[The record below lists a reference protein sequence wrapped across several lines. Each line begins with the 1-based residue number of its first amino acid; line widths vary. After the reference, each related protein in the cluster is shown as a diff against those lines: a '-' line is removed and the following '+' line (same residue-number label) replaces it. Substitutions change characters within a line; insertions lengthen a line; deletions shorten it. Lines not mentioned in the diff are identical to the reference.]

1 MIQTYQLNNSDTLAS
16 VLARVQAAPSERV
29 LLIVPPDLA
38 FSQVELRAL
47 RRETARSRK
56 IVALVT
62 GEMALRMRADA
73 EGISTFQSQE
83 AAEEHRW
90 RRPHVDARVAAR
102 PATPAEITP
111 PHPASLFARRSPTGF
126 RPIAFLR
133 AFGSRPSPWWATLGL
148 TVFLFLI
155 FGALLY
161 ALMAVIPAA
170 TVTLTPV
177 SEPLLINVPL
187 RAVQGAQ
194 TDITEGIV
202 PAQTLSVQVS
212 GEARTQTTGRRNEPA
227 SKSRGRV
234 TFINRTNRDVMIP
247 SGTIVSTATGNN
259 VQFGTTADVV
269 IPPNGRVPVQVE
281 ALLAGPAGNVSAG
294 TVTRVEGPASLSV
307 MVANAEAF
315 FGGSTQPMAVVLE
328 EDKVRLEEQLF
339 AQLKEEALARLN
351 ERVAGTMI
359 IPPESV
365 TFLKLA
371 PTFTPFVGEVA
382 EELYLN
388 MSVQAVGLGVDRDAA
403 SAIGLNRLQAAMPPG
418 TRLISETVRY
428 APGAAVLESAD
439 TIAYSVTGQGTLLR
453 SIDAVEVRETIK
465 GLPVD
470 EAERILLERFPLAA
484 RPQIRLGP
492 DWLPYIVP
500 VELPALPWRIR
511 VVVDWDG
518 AAQLALGAGQQAQQ

>member
-1 MIQTYQLNNSDTLAS
+1 MIQYQLNSRDTLAS
-16 VLARVQAAPSERV
+16 VLAKVQTASSEQV
-29 LLIVPPDLA
+29 LLVVPPDLT

-47 RRETARSRK
+47 RREAARLRK
-56 IVALVT
+56 VVALVT
-62 GEMALRMRADA
+62 GEVALRARADV
-73 EGISTFQSQE
+73 EGISTFQSPE

-90 RRPHVDARVAAR
+90 RRPRRAAR
-102 PATPAEITP
+102 IQARPPTPAEIAP

-133 AFGSRPSPWWATLGL
+133 GFGGRPSPWWATLGL
-148 TVFLFLI
+148 TIFLLLI

-170 TVTLTPV
+170 TITLTPV

-194 TDITEGIV
+194 TSITDGIV
-202 PAQTLSVQVS
+202 PAQTLSVQVA

-227 SKSRGRV
+227 TKSRGRV
-234 TFINRTNRDVMIP
+234 TFINRTSRDVMIP

-269 IPPNGRVPVQVE
+269 IPPNSRAPVPVE
-281 ALLAGPAGNVSAG
+281 ALLAGPAGNVAAG

-307 MVANAEAF
+307 MVTNSEGF

-328 EDKVRLEEQLF
+328 DDKVRLEEQLF
-339 AQLKEEALARLN
+339 AQLKEEALERLD
-351 ERVAGTMI
+351 ERVAGAMI

-382 EELYLN
+382 EELYLS

-418 TRLISETVRY
+418 TRLIAETVKY
-428 APGAAVLESAD
+428 APGAAVLESAN
-439 TIAYSVTGQGTLLR
+439 TIAYSVNAQGTLLR
-453 SIDAVEVRETIK
+453 SIDAAEVREAVK
-465 GLPVD
+465 GLSVD
-470 EAERILLERFPLAA
+470 EATQVLLDRFMLAA
-484 RPQIRLGP
+484 RPRISLGP

-500 VELPALPWRIR
+500 VNLPALPWRIR
-511 VVVDWDG
+511 VVIDWDS
-518 AAQLALGAGQQAQQ
+518 AAQLALAAGQPAQQ

>member
-1 MIQTYQLNNSDTLAS
+1 
-16 VLARVQAAPSERV
+16 
-29 LLIVPPDLA
+29 
-38 FSQVELRAL
+38 
-47 RRETARSRK
+47 
-56 IVALVT
+56 
-62 GEMALRMRADA
+62 
-73 EGISTFQSQE
+73 
-83 AAEEHRW
+83 
-90 RRPHVDARVAAR
+90 
-102 PATPAEITP
+102 
-111 PHPASLFARRSPTGF
+111 
-126 RPIAFLR
+126 
-133 AFGSRPSPWWATLGL
+133 
-148 TVFLFLI
+148 
-155 FGALLY
+155 
-161 ALMAVIPAA
+161 
-170 TVTLTPV
+170 
-177 SEPLLINVPL
+177 
-187 RAVQGAQ
+187 
-194 TDITEGIV
+194 
-202 PAQTLSVQVS
+202 
-212 GEARTQTTGRRNEPA
+212 
-227 SKSRGRV
+227 
-234 TFINRTNRDVMIP
+234 MIP

-382 EELYLN
+382 EELYLS

-418 TRLISETVRY
+418 TRLISGTVRY

-511 VVVDWDG
+511 VVVDWDA
-518 AAQLALGAGQQAQQ
+518 AAQLALAAGQQAQQ

>member
-1 MIQTYQLNNSDTLAS
+1 MIQTYHLNNYDTLAS
-16 VLARVQAAPSERV
+16 VLARVQAASDERV
-29 LLIVPPDLA
+29 LLIVPSGLV

-47 RRETARSRK
+47 RREAARSRK
-56 IVALVT
+56 VVALVT
-62 GEMALRMRADA
+62 TEMALRTRADA
-73 EGISTFQSQE
+73 EGISIFRTPE

-90 RRPHVDARVAAR
+90 RRPRADARLAVR
-102 PATPAEITP
+102 PATPSEVTP

-126 RPIAFLR
+126 RPFAIMR
-133 AFGSRPSPWWATLGL
+133 AFGRKQSPWWATLSL

-155 FGALLY
+155 FGVLLY
-161 ALMAVIPAA
+161 ALMAFIPAA
-170 TVTLTPV
+170 TITLTPV
-177 SEPLLINVPL
+177 TEPLLINVPL
-187 RAVQGAQ
+187 RAVQDARP
-194 TDITEGIV
+194 DIAEGIV
-202 PAQTLSVQVS
+202 PAQTLSVQVT

-227 SKSRGRV
+227 TKSRGRV
-234 TFINRTNRDVMIP
+234 TFINRTSRDVMIP

-307 MVANAEAF
+307 MVANAEGF

-328 EDKVRLEEQLF
+328 DDKVRLEEQLF
-339 AQLKEEALARLN
+339 AQLQEEALARLN

-382 EELYLN
+382 EELYLS
-388 MSVQAVGLGVDRDAA
+388 MSVRAVGLGVDRDAA
-403 SAIGLNRLQAAMPPG
+403 GAIGLNRLQAAMPPG

-428 APGAAVLESAD
+428 APGAAVLESTN
-439 TIAYSVTGQGTLLR
+439 TIAYSVSAQGTLLR
-453 SIDAVEVRETIK
+453 NIDAAEVREAVK
-465 GLPVD
+465 GLSVG
-470 EAERILLERFPLAA
+470 EAERALRERFPLAA
-484 RPQIRLGP
+484 APQISLGP
-492 DWLPYIVP
+492 DWLPYIMP
-500 VELPALPWRIR
+500 VDLPALPWRIR
-511 VVVDWDG
+511 VVLDWDS
-518 AAQLALGAGQQAQQ
+518 AAQLALAAGQQAQQ